1 MAELDITAPH
11 DGMISD
17 MPTAL
22 HIGRSVSRTDRL
34 LRLVSQANYEMLALP
49 REDHAGRISNA
60 AAFTFISDDF
70 QKSKI
75 TGHLDRLAP
84 TSEAVISEAILTSI
98 AGGALAVHEDENGF
112 LIANNS
118 VFKVRGSAQD
128 SSPLA
133 RAQRGIV
140 KIKATP
146 QSPAQALWRSIIRVL
161 IRETDF

>member
-1 MAELDITAPH
+1 
-11 DGMISD
+11 
-17 MPTAL
+17 
-22 HIGRSVSRTDRL
+22 
-34 LRLVSQANYEMLALP
+34 MLALP

-112 LIANNS
+112 LITNNS
-118 VFKVRGSAQD
+118 VFKVRGSTQD